1 MPSIHLRPPWD
12 DPRIAPTPEHVFLN
26 RRDWMRLAG
35 CGTAALLFGCEK
47 RSSAGPVLPQIADKP
62 PPDDVRALYPAK
74 RSAKYKVQRALTA
87 EKVAA
92 RYNNFYEFTTDKE
105 RVADLVG
112 SFVIRP
118 WEVEIG
124 GLVKKPI
131 RIDVDDLVRKMGL
144 EERVYRFRCVEAWAM
159 TVPWTGFAMK
169 KLIDHV
175 EPLGSAKFVRFVS
188 FHRPDQAPGQKSG
201 PYEWPYYEA
210 LRMDEAT
217 NELAMFVTGI
227 YGKPLPKQHGAPL
240 RAIVPWK
247 YGYKSPKSI
256 VKIEFVEKQPR
267 TFWNDLQPRE
277 YSFLSNVNPK
287 VPHPRWS
294 QATERLIPTGNRVPT
309 RLHNG
314 YADLV
319 SHLYST

>member
-1 MPSIHLRPPWD
+1 MESWDVPAERPALAPRLGETITMPSIHLRPPWTD
-12 DPRIAPTPEHVFLN
+12 LRIAPTPEHVFLN

-35 CGTAALLFGCEK
+35 CGTAALLFGCGK
-47 RSSAGPVLPQIADKP
+47 QSSAEPALPQIADQP
-62 PPDDVRALYPAK
+62 PPDDVRALYPAQ

-124 GLVKKPI
+124 GLVNKPI

-159 TVPWTGFAMK
+159 TVPWTGFPMK

-175 EPLGSAKFVRFVS
+175 EPLGTSPLCARRSNPSVRL
-188 FHRPDQAPGQKSG
+188 RPTTA
-201 PYEWPYYEA
+201 
-210 LRMDEAT
+210 
-217 NELAMFVTGI
+217 
-227 YGKPLPKQHGAPL
+227 
-240 RAIVPWK
+240 
-247 YGYKSPKSI
+247 
-256 VKIEFVEKQPR
+256 
-267 TFWNDLQPRE
+267 
-277 YSFLSNVNPK
+277 
-287 VPHPRWS
+287 RWS
-294 QATERLIPTGNRVPT
+294 NMRATVFSAPR
-309 RLHNG
+309 
-314 YADLV
+314 
-319 SHLYST
+319 